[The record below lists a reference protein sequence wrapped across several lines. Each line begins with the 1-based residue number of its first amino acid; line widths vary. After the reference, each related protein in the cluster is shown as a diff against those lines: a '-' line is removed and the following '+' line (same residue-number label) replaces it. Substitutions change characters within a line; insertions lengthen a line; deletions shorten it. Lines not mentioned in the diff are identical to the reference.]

1 MQLGLSTPKPV
12 FSDHP
17 EPSWKR
23 ALRQENSGTICHI
36 PRLLRGLGLCS
47 SFGRGAGEVVRLL
60 TGVDFQG
67 QENLSGFLAFF
78 LKTLRNPVQAAPV
91 GHR

>member
-1 MQLGLSTPKPV
+1 MGPSVIFLDCSEGWDCVPALAEGPV
-12 FSDHP
+12 
-17 EPSWKR
+17 K
-23 ALRQENSGTICHI
+23 L
-36 PRLLRGLGLCS
+36 
-47 SFGRGAGEVVRLL
+47 VRLL